1 MSSPLSKSLR
11 LSNIINEETK
21 IMEIKQGIVS
31 ILGSDEF
38 EQRTRASSLR
48 RTLSA
53 DMSSRKWLAQNGFSP
68 MKKIASSEELCFS
81 LADSSS
87 SSSSSSSEGEE
98 DYEERK
104 ERGGHPDIWS
114 LIKEEKKQS
123 EQLQKQ
129 TGEFDIWSS
138 IIQKTNE
145 DASKTL
151 PPPYIHPLVKRSASS
166 LSEKSL
172 QICTESLGSETGS
185 DGFSS
190 YSSSEADDSEE
201 DKEEEQE
208 EEQLQQ
214 PQQQQR
220 QQELQEEKVP
230 EAFDQKDELESFR
243 VAKYHYATSKKSKS
257 VSFPPPLP
265 SLARQDGASLRM
277 ESRRDNGRLVLE
289 AVSIP
294 SQNRFRAQRQDG
306 RLVLT
311 FANTTPSEEEEEE
324 EEARDEE
331 EHHQEAEKSKA
342 DQFEELEDFEED
354 ENPEEEEEEEEEFE
368 EEEDEE
374 GIDNENNSSGAKEI
388 EIVTER
394 TQGPEL
400 SSRFINA
407 HRLAS
412 SMMNRP
418 IGIANRNQAWSHNIN
433 EVVDFEED
441 MDVKKVTVTQV
452 AMSLPPRH
460 RVSRLIQSP
469 TAVSSTASAAP
480 FNAYEY
486 YWRTKPSAE
495 DISFKNHSNKFTIS
509 KDTVPN
515 HEQQQFLAVK
525 GSKGD
530 CLVPSLKSC
539 KDSRRSLLLWENYC
553 IATS

>member
-1 MSSPLSKSLR
+1 MSSTLSKSLR
-11 LSNIINEETK
+11 LSNIIDKETK

-81 LADSSS
+81 IADS

-104 ERGGHPDIWS
+104 VRGGHADIWS
-114 LIKEEKKQS
+114 LIKEEKKKS
-123 EQLQKQ
+123 EQLEKQ
-129 TGEFDIWSS
+129 TGQFDIWSS

-190 YSSSEADDSEE
+190 YSSSEAGDSEE

-214 PQQQQR
+214 QE
-220 QQELQEEKVP
+220 ELQEEKVP
-230 EAFDQKDELESFR
+230 EAFDQKELESFR
-243 VAKYHYATSKKSKS
+243 VAKCHYATSKKSKS
-257 VSFPPPLP
+257 ISFPPPLP

-311 FANTTPSEEEEEE
+311 FANTTPSEEE
-324 EEARDEE
+324 
-331 EHHQEAEKSKA
+331 HHQEAEKSNA

-354 ENPEEEEEEEEEFE
+354 ENPEEEEEEFE

-388 EIVTER
+388 EIVTAQ

-412 SMMNRP
+412 SMMNKP

-441 MDVKKVTVTQV
+441 MDVKKVMATQV

-460 RVSRLIQSP
+460 RVSQLIQSP
-469 TAVSSTASAAP
+469 KAVSSTASAAP
-480 FNAYEY
+480 LNAYEY
-486 YWRTKPSAE
+486 YWRTKPSAK

-509 KDTVPN
+509 KDIVPN

-525 GSKGD
+525 GD
-530 CLVPSLKSC
+530 CLVPLSKSC

>member
-11 LSNIINEETK
+11 VSNILDEEPK

-81 LADSSS
+81 IADS

-104 ERGGHPDIWS
+104 GRGGHANIWS

-123 EQLQKQ
+123 EQLEKQ
-129 TGEFDIWSS
+129 TGQFDIWSS
-138 IIQKTNE
+138 ITQKTNE

-190 YSSSEADDSEE
+190 YSSSEAGDSEE

-214 PQQQQR
+214 PQQQQ
-220 QQELQEEKVP
+220 QEELQEEKVP

-243 VAKYHYATSKKSKS
+243 VAKYHYATSKKSQS
-257 VSFPPPLP
+257 ISFPPPLP

-277 ESRRDNGRLVLE
+277 ESRRNNGRLVLE

-294 SQNRFRAQRQDG
+294 SQNQFRAQRQDG

-324 EEARDEE
+324 EEEEARDEE
-331 EHHQEAEKSKA
+331 EHHQEAEKSEA

-354 ENPEEEEEEEEEFE
+354 ENPEEEEEEEFE

-374 GIDNENNSSGAKEI
+374 GTDNENNSRGAKEI
-388 EIVTER
+388 EIVSKQTR
-394 TQGPEL
+394 GPEF

-441 MDVKKVTVTQV
+441 MDVKKAKATQV
-452 AMSLPPRH
+452 AMSLPSRH
-460 RVSRLIQSP
+460 SVSRLIQSP

-486 YWRTKPSAE
+486 YWRTKPSAK

-509 KDTVPN
+509 KDIVPN

-525 GSKGD
+525 GNKGD
-530 CLVPSLKSC
+530 CLVPLLKSC
-539 KDSRRSLLLWENYC
+539 KDSRMSLLLWENYC

>member
-11 LSNIINEETK
+11 LSNIIDKETK

-38 EQRTRASSLR
+38 EQRTRASPLR

-81 LADSSS
+81 IADS

-104 ERGGHPDIWS
+104 VRGGHADIWS
-114 LIKEEKKQS
+114 LIKEEKKKS
-123 EQLQKQ
+123 EQLEKQ
-129 TGEFDIWSS
+129 TGQFDIWSS

-190 YSSSEADDSEE
+190 YSSSEAGDSEE

-214 PQQQQR
+214 QE
-220 QQELQEEKVP
+220 ELQEEKVP

-243 VAKYHYATSKKSKS
+243 VAKCHYATSKKSKS
-257 VSFPPPLP
+257 ISFPPPLP
-265 SLARQDGASLRM
+265 SLARHDGASLRM

-311 FANTTPSEEEEEE
+311 FANTTPSGE

-331 EHHQEAEKSKA
+331 EHHQEAEKSNA

-354 ENPEEEEEEEEEFE
+354 ENPEEEEEEFE

-388 EIVTER
+388 EIVTAQ

-412 SMMNRP
+412 SMMNKP

-441 MDVKKVTVTQV
+441 MDVKKVMATQV

-469 TAVSSTASAAP
+469 KAVSSTASAAP
-480 FNAYEY
+480 LNAYEY
-486 YWRTKPSAE
+486 YWRTKPSAK

-509 KDTVPN
+509 KDIVPN

-525 GSKGD
+525 GD
-530 CLVPSLKSC
+530 CLVPLSKSC